1 MFDATAL
8 MTYAVIVAGF
18 SALPGPAVL
27 LTMARSVSSGTRAG
41 VATSLGIA
49 TGDLLHTA
57 LAVLGVSA
65 ILMASAVA
73 FTIMKY
79 MGAVYLIYLGVKAIL
94 GPNPSL
100 ELPAER
106 QVTPRVAFRQGM
118 FCEALNPKSA
128 MFFLAFLPQF
138 VQTKA
143 GGVSLQ
149 LGVLGLLFVV
159 IGAAVT
165 IVYACAAG
173 RVGAFLKR
181 SPMMER
187 WQNKVVGGLFCALG
201 VHLALQER

>member
-1 MFDATAL
+1 MFDASAL
-8 MTYAVIVAGF
+8 ITYAAIVAGF

-27 LTMARSVSSGTRAG
+27 LTTARSVSSGTRAG
-41 VATSLGIA
+41 IATSLGIA

-79 MGAVYLIYLGVKAIL
+79 MGAAYLIFLGLKAIL
-94 GPNPSL
+94 GPNPAF
-100 ELPAER
+100 ELPAEGR
-106 QVTPRVAFRQGM
+106 ITPKVAFRQGVL
-118 FCEALNPKSA
+118 CEALNPKSA

-138 VQTKA
+138 VQTET
-143 GGVSLQ
+143 GSVSLQ

-165 IVYACAAG
+165 TVYACAAG
-173 RVGAFLKR
+173 RVGTFLSH
-181 SPMMER
+181 SPMMVK
-187 WQNKVVGGLFCALG
+187 WQNRIVGSLFCALG